1 MVRFGNISLAPI
13 WSIYYSS
20 FVELDIFS
28 TNGFIYGLLKIYHSK
43 KYQSYTIEIDYPYP
57 ICFQFQTKKI
67 NQAQNIHTSFN
78 QAILPWVTEK

>member
-1 MVRFGNISLAPI
+1 MHKHVRFGNISLAPI

-57 ICFQFQTKKI
+57 ICFQLQTKKI
-67 NQAQNIHTSFN
+67 NQAQNIHTSFK
-78 QAILPWVTEK
+78 QAILP